1 MSFYYKKKDG
11 ETMTLDEIIS
21 ILNKKIYKAKRIDE
35 KLVSLIEYRDALEY
49 LRSGVITYFLK

>member
-21 ILNKKIYKAKRIDE
+21 ILNNKIYKAKRIDE